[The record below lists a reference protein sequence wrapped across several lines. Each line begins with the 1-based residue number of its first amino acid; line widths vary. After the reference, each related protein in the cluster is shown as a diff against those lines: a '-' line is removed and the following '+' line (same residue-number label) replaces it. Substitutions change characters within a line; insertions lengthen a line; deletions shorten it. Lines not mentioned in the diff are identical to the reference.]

1 MYLAHMTR
9 PDISNA
15 VRELGQHMHSPCTRH
30 WKGLKHLLKYLATY
44 SNLGLPIEQECQ
56 TPFLKGYSDA
66 DFASNTETR
75 KSCAG
80 YIVMYGGTL
89 LTWSSKIERCITLST
104 AEAEWTA
111 LARGIR
117 HGNYI
122 RGLMNEL
129 DIPQPKLPWY
139 CDNQATIIA
148 AKTPGF
154 NGRTRHVDTKLKFTR
169 QEFELG
175 NIDILY
181 VCTDRQLA
189 DGLTKRLKK
198 RKHQH
203 MIEQVLRNIG

>member
-1 MYLAHMTR
+1 
-9 PDISNA
+9 
-15 VRELGQHMHSPCTRH
+15 
-30 WKGLKHLLKYLATY
+30 
-44 SNLGLPIEQECQ
+44 
-56 TPFLKGYSDA
+56 
-66 DFASNTETR
+66 
-75 KSCAG
+75 
-80 YIVMYGGTL
+80 
-89 LTWSSKIERCITLST
+89 
-104 AEAEWTA
+104 
-111 LARGIR
+111 
-117 HGNYI
+117 
-122 RGLMNEL
+122 MNEL